1 MCLARCYKTAAGGAA
16 NPQKSLPAAPFCL
29 QARVYIQGASAPPR
43 GWPNPSSHPPTDPL
57 SRRPFCTWIYPV
69 LSTAADTRSVK
80 PSSSCT
86 YAPSSPPFRILS
98 IAASKHK
105 QGAWGIPGRDLS
117 KTSHVAPQATSAPA
131 NSKKNPRQA
140 PPPAALKYHFAV
152 IKITLNLAR
161 ATVVTRLNLE
171 P

>member
-1 MCLARCYKTAAGGAA
+1 MPLGGAA

-29 QARVYIQGASAPPR
+29 QAPVYTQGASAPPR

-86 YAPSSPPFRILS
+86 YAPSLSLPPLPFELSPSLQ
-98 IAASKHK
+98 ASTNKGRGGSPGEISLEPLTLHHRPPLPLPIPKKSPASRRVLKH
-105 QGAWGIPGRDLS
+105 
-117 KTSHVAPQATSAPA
+117 
-131 NSKKNPRQA
+131 
-140 PPPAALKYHFAV
+140 HFAV

-161 ATVVTRLNLE
+161 AATATAMGGDEVGA
-171 P
+171 